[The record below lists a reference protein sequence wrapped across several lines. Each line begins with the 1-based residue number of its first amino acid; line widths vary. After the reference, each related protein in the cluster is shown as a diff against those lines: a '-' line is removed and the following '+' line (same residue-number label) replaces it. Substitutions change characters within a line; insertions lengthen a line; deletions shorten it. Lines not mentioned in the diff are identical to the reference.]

1 MTINTLANK
10 TSLISYDEGDR
21 FGSPSLFFA
30 LYRMRFNSCLSC
42 SPNGKYNQERKYL
55 ADKINSPYAVDGH
68 GRDANIYKYEPSIKY
83 SEVDKLFF
91 ALQDQYRDFQAELNS
106 MKYKIENEVLKEN
119 NKRILEYERLYEEY
133 TNSSEAIRTK
143 YNHYIT
149 QLVHEISEYKIVIPN
164 DLQSTYEEVKKL
176 GK

>member
-1 MTINTLANK
+1 
-10 TSLISYDEGDR
+10 
-21 FGSPSLFFA
+21 
-30 LYRMRFNSCLSC
+30 MRFNSCLSC
-42 SPNGKYNQERKYL
+42 SPNGKYSQERKYL

-91 ALQDQYRDFQAELNS
+91 ALQDKYRDFQAELNS

-119 NKRILEYERLYEEY
+119 NKRTLEYERLCEEY

-143 YNHYIT
+143 YN
-149 QLVHEISEYKIVIPN
+149 QKFRFR
-164 DLQSTYEEVKKL
+164 
-176 GK
+176 